1 MSFNIYLLLIINLLL
16 IITCIYILKGSFTR
30 IYLSG
35 ILFVTFLIIYNSI
48 LSDFSSLN
56 INSLLFV
63 TISNTLIFLTSIFL
77 SSNKTLFIQKNYEL
91 DKANIYRFYLLSI
104 CSLFVLYLGIGSLD
118 KIMES
123 WIEVKDELQAQNFYR
138 SLSSIFFFLSLS
150 ELRKLVIDH
159 KPIKYLLPGI
169 LILILFILIIRVK
182 MFIIPFLLI
191 YIIPSKKNI
200 DFKQILKASIIF
212 PIIYLSVMF
221 FRWSGDYNTF
231 SIDKV
236 GIIFN
241 SVIEAGIEREMFYQ
255 YNAVFDHY
263 FNLLSN
269 PDIGGSYLKF
279 ITEPFVRIFNLESF
293 PNPMYKYHMISNNYV
308 MIQGGSAHPSIYG
321 DSYASFG
328 LFGCLIPSL
337 FLIFTSFFA
346 EKTKNQKN
354 SLLFVGYAL
363 GIALIIRGSRYYGML
378 YFTIILLLDCIL
390 NIFTKIRIHEK

>member
-241 SVIEAGIEREMFYQ
+241 SVIEAGIERE
-255 YNAVFDHY
+255 
-263 FNLLSN
+263 
-269 PDIGGSYLKF
+269 
-279 ITEPFVRIFNLESF
+279 
-293 PNPMYKYHMISNNYV
+293 
-308 MIQGGSAHPSIYG
+308 
-321 DSYASFG
+321 
-328 LFGCLIPSL
+328 SL
-337 FLIFTSFFA
+337 CR
-346 EKTKNQKN
+346 
-354 SLLFVGYAL
+354 V
-363 GIALIIRGSRYYGML
+363 
-378 YFTIILLLDCIL
+378 
-390 NIFTKIRIHEK
+390 